1 MPTPEQ
7 SLWQA
12 LASAISEKETD
23 LKDYNDEEILTQADL
38 HGVSQPADS
47 QRQKVEFQM
56 HPIRVTLCCQ
66 LCISE
71 EPVPMQ
77 NLYKS

>member
-38 HGVSQPADS
+38 HGVSQLLN
-47 QRQKVEFQM
+47 K
-56 HPIRVTLCCQ
+56 Q
-66 LCISE
+66 LHEGTITGFDIK
-71 EPVPMQ
+71 
-77 NLYKS
+77 Y